1 MADAPLY
8 VLDAP
13 GLAKLAAQMA
23 AILRA
28 DVGLRRLQGGNA
40 PQCKIFTQATL
51 TANAIVLFSETQNQN
66 VAYTS
71 AIVMFQDTAG
81 RGRFRI
87 DGGLPSAA
95 GAGFPIP
102 AGGGILP
109 INGIN
114 NILNFK
120 MIAETGNTLDFA
132 YGLFV

>member
-1 MADAPLY
+1 MDTPLY

-13 GLAKLAAQMA
+13 GLAKLAGQMA

-40 PQCKIFTQATL
+40 PQCKVFTQGTLAAT
-51 TANAIVLFSETQNQN
+51 AIVLFAEAQNQN
-66 VAYTS
+66 VQYTS
-71 AIVMFQDTAG
+71 AVVMFQDTAG
-81 RGRFRI
+81 RARFRI
-87 DGGLPSAA
+87 DGGLPAA
-95 GAGFPIP
+95 SGIGFPIP
-102 AGGGILP
+102 AGGGIFT
-109 INGIN
+109 INGIG